1 MALDF
6 DAPDDFGGDS
16 QFLSDPGKYHCLV
29 QSVTQGA
36 TPKGTAIDGFCVTFE
51 VLGGEVEGQKGKTIN
66 VTYFDPKI
74 TDSDKKV
81 KLTKQQRSKFFLA
94 TNLLDP
100 SRKGQSVRIE
110 LEKAVDQQVVARF
123 EIDDYHSK
131 DGKTYLRIG
140 NAELDIWHIDDPN
153 ARTCPKNEQALA
165 LIPAAL
171 RRKPEFFD
179 LIYAKKQAAAA
190 SSKPATA
197 AAAAAGAT
205 AGAAAGTSAGR
216 VNLDDL

>member
-1 MALDF
+1 MTIDF

-29 QSVTQGA
+29 QSVVQGA
-36 TPKGTAIDGFCVTFE
+36 TPKGTPIDGFCVTFE

-100 SRKGQSVRIE
+100 SKKGQSVRID
-110 LEKAVDQQVVARF
+110 LENAKDQQVVVRF
-123 EIDDYHSK
+123 EVDDYHSK

-140 NAELDIWHIDDPN
+140 NAELDVWHIDDPN
-153 ARTCPKNEQALA
+153 ARTCPKNEQALT

-179 LIYAKKQAAAA
+179 LIYAKNRATATA
-190 SSKPATA
+190 SQKPATA
-197 AAAAAGAT
+197 MATATTAT
-205 AGAAAGTSAGR
+205 AGASPSR